1 MNRRSLLRALADLGV
16 PQEVARDFPALPA
29 DMSGALVYGSR
40 ARGDAVADSDLD
52 VLALVDRSCASSYSG
67 LVNVSFY
74 TPDQLKSGI
83 GTLFGAHLRRDAKVI
98 WDPAGTLTQLITGMG
113 AVDTERLFARAREMS
128 QVFGSPQADL
138 PKYLAGLLRE
148 ARYLLRSSLY
158 AQAIAD
164 GDPCF
169 SIREIADR
177 HADPAL
183 VALLASRH
191 KGGPS
196 RADYDECL
204 SRLEAILGPLP
215 TNSHCSLE
223 ALIVNEWENKGDL
236 LSIAFMAL
244 GIVGSGGDYAEIEKI
259 LL

>member
-1 MNRRSLLRALADLGV
+1 MLYLAGTPRDTRIRFRVSSEPEILLRALADLGV
-16 PQEVARDFPALPA
+16 PQGVARDFPALPA

-113 AVDTERLFARAREMS
+113 AVDTERLFAAPERLQSFRFPS
-128 QVFGSPQADL
+128 RDL

-158 AQAIAD
+158 AQAITE
-164 GDPCF
+164 GRSSF
-169 SIREIADR
+169 SIGK
-177 HADPAL
+177 
-183 VALLASRH
+183 LLI
-191 KGGPS
+191 
-196 RADYDECL
+196 D
-204 SRLEAILGPLP
+204 
-215 TNSHCSLE
+215 T
-223 ALIVNEWENKGDL
+223 LIQP
-236 LSIAFMAL
+236 
-244 GIVGSGGDYAEIEKI
+244 
-259 LL
+259 